1 MWLGGTRSA
10 AATTVAIPQTPD
22 QPLDRLVLLPL
33 FPLDMVVFPGQSV
46 LLHIFEPRYRELIGD
61 CVRDGITFG
70 ISPLLS
76 HGLANYGTEV
86 ELAGVLRT
94 DESGNMDV
102 ALEGMRVFRLHEF
115 RSDFSGKLY
124 SGGMVRFQ
132 ANDATYRPAIQDRL
146 VSQFNRW
153 RDRSDASPVLR
164 GEIPGNLSFAIGNHL
179 GLSTLQKVQLIALS
193 NETDRQAFLSRH
205 LDRVLAKNPG

>member
-1 MWLGGTRSA
+1 MIHRRFINIACVATCLMWLGGTRSA
-10 AATTVAIPQTPD
+10 TATTVAIPQTPD
-22 QPLDRLVLLPL
+22 QPVGRLILLPL

-94 DESGNMDV
+94 DES
-102 ALEGMRVFRLHEF
+102 ATWTLRLKECAF
-115 RSDFSGKLY
+115 SDCMSFA
-124 SGGMVRFQ
+124 V
-132 ANDATYRPAIQDRL
+132 T
-146 VSQFNRW
+146 
-153 RDRSDASPVLR
+153 SPVSFIQAAWYVSKPTTPRTGQPSSTGWYLNSTA
-164 GEIPGNLSFAIGNHL
+164 GET
-179 GLSTLQKVQLIALS
+179 GLAP
-193 NETDRQAFLSRH
+193 RRC
-205 LDRVLAKNPG
+205 